1 LRDSVRRAA
10 VLIGGGGAV
19 LGALLYPLVIVL
31 WAVIRVLSGLSLR
44 PTDVDL
50 AFVGPLAVASVCC
63 VAAAWGAWLVFTGET
78 HDAIQRGALLILV
91 AALGCAAAITARNLA
106 KKCQAY
112 SWSNADRNLKA

>member
-1 LRDSVRRAA
+1 M
-10 VLIGGGGAV
+10 

-50 AFVGPLAVASVCC
+50 AFVGPFAVASVCC

-78 HDAIQRGALLILV
+78 HDARACACGGDLGDLGAPP
-91 AALGCAAAITARNLA
+91 
-106 KKCQAY
+106 
-112 SWSNADRNLKA
+112 

>member
-1 LRDSVRRAA
+1 MRDSVRRAA

-63 VAAAWGAWLVFTGET
+63 VAAAWG
-78 HDAIQRGALLILV
+78 
-91 AALGCAAAITARNLA
+91 LGSSLPARPMTRA
-106 KKCQAY
+106 RA
-112 SWSNADRNLKA
+112 RVEGT

>member
-1 LRDSVRRAA
+1 
-10 VLIGGGGAV
+10 V
-19 LGALLYPLVIVL
+19 LGALLYPLVILL

-78 HDAIQRGALLILV
+78 HDARACACGGDLGAPP
-91 AALGCAAAITARNLA
+91 
-106 KKCQAY
+106 
-112 SWSNADRNLKA
+112 